1 MANSNKTSN
10 KSKTTTSVIDDY
22 VDQSNSTQKALDDM
36 EVVADNIDIAN
47 TSVSD
52 VAVVKLPSDT
62 ESDTDNDEQSQSFNK
77 FDDKNLNKGLDTKV
91 AQKFDKISDDT
102 SSNDDSDDSKDSKI
116 DDIKETAQDVKETAQ
131 QVAQDVKETAWD
143 KIDELTKSIGSV
155 VGFDDKD
162 DDTNDD
168 KDDDTNDDKDDD
180 TNTPT
185 AQQVAKETAKDVK
198 ETAQDVKETA
208 QQVAQDVKETAW
220 DKIDELTKSI
230 GSVVGFDDKDDDTNT
245 PTAQQVAKET
255 AQNKIDEL
263 AKQLGAVVNTDE
275 PDDLDVSDGDG
286 LNDDK
291 EDKNDKDD
299 KKDGQKKVDNQVDA
313 KQNHST
319 TNPSDYYDVGGISG
333 LLTKAGAYL
342 GRNYQDKNY
351 QGVDL
356 HDSTT
361 TKHPFYIQSSA
372 LGGSFVKSIFGKK
385 VTVAHHLADKFISD
399 DKLNA
404 ILQSVY
410 EKIAEL
416 ARAWAL
422 RTLPVD
428 PKTLSSTQKDELAQ
442 SLANQNRALATAG
455 GVTGFFGLTGVV
467 MDTAW
472 LLLVALR
479 TVYQLSAVYG
489 VPLTKKE
496 GIKMAYS
503 VLSGADLDKMQE
515 KQIIL
520 TALALAKKTLVYA
533 GENGLK
539 EELIKLSSSN
549 INIDDFDGLLKFT
562 HLDKLVEK
570 YGIDINGLNT
580 HWSHRLVAVSAV
592 GVAAHYNHRLIDEII
607 GTAMATF
614 KADEMLSVEYQGNE
628 SGE

>member
-62 ESDTDNDEQSQSFNK
+62 ESDTDNDEQSEQSQSFNK

-102 SSNDDSDDSKDSKI
+102 SSNDDSDDSKDSKDDSKDSKI
-116 DDIKETAQDVKETAQ
+116 DDI
-131 QVAQDVKETAWD
+131 
-143 KIDELTKSIGSV
+143 
-155 VGFDDKD
+155 
-162 DDTNDD
+162 
-168 KDDDTNDDKDDD
+168 
-180 TNTPT
+180 
-185 AQQVAKETAKDVK
+185 
-198 ETAQDVKETA
+198 KETA

-255 AQNKIDEL
+255 AKDVKETAKDVKETAQDVKETAQDVKETAQQVAQDVKETAWDKIDELTKSIGSVVGFDDKDDDANTPTAQQVAKETAQNKIDEL

-291 EDKNDKDD
+291 EDKDD
-299 KKDGQKKVDNQVDA
+299 KKDGQKKVDSQVDA

-333 LLTKAGAYL
+333 LLAKAGAYL

-361 TKHPFYIQSSA
+361 TKHPFYIQSST

-404 ILQSVY
+404 ISQSVY

-614 KADEMLSVEYQGNE
+614 FKADEMLSVEYQGDE